1 MMKWLGC
8 LGVLVVVALI
18 IGGVVLGVYNNLV
31 GLGQAVDA
39 QWGQVENVYQRR
51 ADLIPNLV
59 ATVKGAA
66 DFEKS
71 TLESVV
77 QARASVGQVNLGNLP
92 NDPAGFA
99 KFQQAQDALSS
110 ALSRLMVVVERYPDI
125 KATQSFRDLQVQ
137 LEGTENRISVE
148 RMRFNEKAQAYNTA
162 RLRFPAVIIA
172 RVLGFGEKAYFQAAP
187 GADQAPSVDFQF
199 GDTPAPP
206 AEAPE

>member
-99 KFQQAQDALSS
+99 RFQQAQDALSS

-187 GADQAPSVDFQF
+187 GADQAPNVDFQF
-199 GDTPAPP
+199 GDTPPPP